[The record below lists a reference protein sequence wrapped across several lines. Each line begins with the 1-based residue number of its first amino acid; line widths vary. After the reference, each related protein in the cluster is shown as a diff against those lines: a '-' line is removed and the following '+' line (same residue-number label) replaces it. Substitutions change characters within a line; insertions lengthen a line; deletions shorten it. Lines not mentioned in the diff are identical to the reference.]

1 VAEVKPLSRM
11 SFAATT
17 PEDAFPV
24 LHPFFP
30 DARMSASGAEGFRF
44 DLDVVDAGLISTMRY
59 RFASPD
65 SVATSDGTG
74 VVTIGHVLGGNVRM
88 AAGKSEIDMTKPFLL
103 PPRPFQ
109 GRWDDVH
116 VGGLTLD
123 LTEVERFASLVTGR
137 EGERLAFTGTAP
149 ATPALSRL
157 WTATVRTLNR
167 DLLRDDEAMASP
179 LVQRAAF
186 GQVALAVLAVF
197 PNTHLAEHDPSLA
210 AGAVPVVVRRAK
222 AFMDDNLGSP
232 ITTADVAAAAGLS
245 LRGLTAAFRRELD
258 TTPAAYLRAGRL
270 AAAHRDLVISDP
282 TAGTTVSVVAH
293 RWGFT
298 NPGRF
303 AAAHRAQYGVNPHD
317 TLGN

>member
-1 VAEVKPLSRM
+1 M
-11 SFAATT
+11 SFAAST
-17 PEDAFPV
+17 PEEAFPV

-30 DARMSASGAEGFRF
+30 DARMSASSAEGFRF
-44 DLDVVDAGLISTMRY
+44 DINVADAGLISTMRY

-74 VVTIGHVLGGNVRM
+74 VVTIGHVLGGHVSM
-88 AAGKSEIDMTKPFLL
+88 SAGKAEIDMTKPFLL
-103 PPRPFQ
+103 PSRPFQ

-123 LTEVERFASLVTGR
+123 LAEVERFAGIVTGT
-137 EGERLAFTGTAP
+137 EGERLGFTGTAP
-149 ATPALSRL
+149 ATPALSRF

-167 DLLRDDEAMASP
+167 ELLRDDEAMASP
-179 LVQRAAF
+179 LVRRAAF

-197 PNTHLAEHDPSLA
+197 PNTHLAKHARSVA
-210 AGAVPVVVRRAK
+210 AGTIPVVVRRAK
-222 AFMDDNLGSP
+222 AFIDDNLASP

-245 LRGLTAAFRRELD
+245 LRGLTAAFRRALD

-270 AAAHRDLVISDP
+270 AAAHRDLVVSDP
-282 TAGTTVSVVAH
+282 AGGVTVEAIAR
-293 RWGFT
+293 RWGFG

-303 AAAHRAQYGVNPHD
+303 ARAHRAQYEVNPRI
-317 TLGN
+317 TLDN

>member
-1 VAEVKPLSRM
+1 MAEVKPLSRM

-17 PEDAFPV
+17 PEEAFPV

-30 DARMSASGAEGFRF
+30 DARISASGAEGFRF
-44 DLDVVDAGLISTMRY
+44 DLDVVDTGLISTMRY

-109 GRWDDVH
+109 GRWDDVQ

-123 LTEVERFASLVTGR
+123 LAEVDRFAGLLTGA
-137 EGERLAFTGTAP
+137 EGRRLGFTGIAP
-149 ATPALSRL
+149 MTPALSRL
-157 WTATVRTLNR
+157 WAATVRTLNR
-167 DLLRDDEAMASP
+167 DLLRDEAAMASA
-179 LVQRAAF
+179 LVRRAAF
-186 GQVALAVLAVF
+186 GQVALAVLSVF
-197 PNTHLAEHDPSLA
+197 PNTHMTEHDPSVS
-210 AGAVPVVVRRAK
+210 GDAVPVTVRRAK
-222 AFMDDNLGSP
+222 AFMDDNLASA

-270 AAAHRDLVISDP
+270 AAAHRDLVVSDP
-282 TAGTTVSVVAH
+282 TSPTTVSAVAR
-293 RWGFT
+293 RWGFG
-298 NPGRF
+298 NLGRF
-303 AAAHRAQYGVNPHD
+303 ATSYRAQYGVNPHE
-317 TLGN
+317 TLDR